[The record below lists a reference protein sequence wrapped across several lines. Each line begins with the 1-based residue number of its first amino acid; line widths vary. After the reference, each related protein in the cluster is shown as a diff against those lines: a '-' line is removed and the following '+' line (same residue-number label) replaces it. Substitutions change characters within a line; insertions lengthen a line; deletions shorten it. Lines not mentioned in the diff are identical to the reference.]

1 VSAFRTPDG
10 GSNPSQPPSERTYQG
25 ARARRY
31 LAGALHPAH
40 LSEDHPDQLPILLR
54 NRSVKLLCQ
63 SMMDSQQ
70 VSLVIVGEV
79 DRAAISADADEILQ
93 GQAIRGLHQPENSLY
108 GHIRIPSSY
117 LR

>member
-1 VSAFRTPDG
+1 
-10 GSNPSQPPSERTYQG
+10 
-25 ARARRY
+25 
-31 LAGALHPAH
+31 
-40 LSEDHPDQLPILLR
+40 
-54 NRSVKLLCQ
+54 
-63 SMMDSQQ
+63 MMDSQQ

>member
-1 VSAFRTPDG
+1 
-10 GSNPSQPPSERTYQG
+10 
-25 ARARRY
+25 
-31 LAGALHPAH
+31 
-40 LSEDHPDQLPILLR
+40 
-54 NRSVKLLCQ
+54 
-63 SMMDSQQ
+63 MMDSQQ

-108 GHIRIPSSY
+108 GHIRIPSSCLSGSLHHTLDKKTSTNCGGS